1 MEEKDILRRA
11 ASYCAYQERS
21 HPEVRQK
28 LRALGAS
35 GAVLERIIT
44 RLITDDFLNEERF
57 ARSFARGKNLLKKWG
72 RIRIREELRQ
82 HGVSEANI
90 RLGLSEI
97 DEKTY
102 LSQFA
107 KLCETK
113 WESLEGAEKALRL
126 KKCTD
131 FLIYK
136 GYEPDLVYPEL
147 KQLASRSSS

>member
-11 ASYCAYQERS
+11 TSYCAYQERS
-21 HPEVRQK
+21 HSEVRQK
-28 LRALGAS
+28 LRSMGAT
-35 GAVLERIIT
+35 GAMTERIIT
-44 RLITDDFLNEERF
+44 QLITDDFLNEERF
-57 ARSFARGKNLLKKWG
+57 ARSFARGKNGMKKWG

-82 HGVSEANI
+82 HGVSEPNI

-97 DEKTY
+97 EESVY

-113 WESLEGAEKALRL
+113 WESLNGLENRLRQ
-126 KKCTD
+126 KKCAD

-136 GYEPDLVYPEL
+136 GYESDLVFSEVKRIARL
-147 KQLASRSSS
+147 S